1 MFASSSM
8 PLFYESPNKTGNL
21 KNNTSEEVQWE
32 WTKKQNLRSVTI
44 KQIDKCCL
52 SDNDRYILDGY
63 VLERVLIV
71 ANITS
76 IERKTTYTSYIITD
90 GTSSITAI
98 DFDKKR
104 LKEFEKSNQQSQ
116 RNQKT
121 KNNSNHTIDILNQ
134 TQDLNHKI
142 KIYAEIQNYLNEKK
156 LFIEELFQIHDHN
169 EISFHFL
176 QVIQQHLFFQNRLQ
190 SQFLNKMGKFRD
202 QNNETFYDLTDNKQD
217 SYVFKTPKK
226 STKTVLELRRDKQ
239 NSLLSRISHQKLK
252 KKSKL
257 SQISPIQNLQKKD
270 KTQSVNT
277 NMNLNKNRNTAVITK
292 MATNNNNNNG
302 NDYNR
307 NTIKSIN
314 IHQNTPNYNDN
325 FLQKLVINTLNG
337 KKYKSGLMI
346 EEIAKELQSD
356 PSLIEYSLQILHQK
370 NQVYFE
376 TNTNLWKT
384 FC

>member
-1 MFASSSM
+1 MFSTSSM

-116 RNQKT
+116 SNQKT

-134 TQDLNHKI
+134 NQDLNHKI

-217 SYVFKTPKK
+217 SIVFKTPKK

-239 NSLLSRISHQKLK
+239 NPLLSRIYHRKLK

-292 MATNNNNNNG
+292 MATNNNNNNR
-302 NDYNR
+302 NNR

-314 IHQNTPNYNDN
+314 IHQNTPNYNDS

-346 EEIAKELQSD
+346 KEIAKELQSD
-356 PSLIEYSLQILHQK
+356 PSLIKHSLQILHQK

>member
-1 MFASSSM
+1 MFTSSPL

-98 DFDKKR
+98 DFDEKR

-116 RNQKT
+116 SNQKT
-121 KNNSNHTIDILNQ
+121 KNNSNHTIGALNQ
-134 TQDLNHKI
+134 TQDLNHVI
-142 KIYAEIQNYLNEKK
+142 KIYAEIKNFLNEKK
-156 LFIEELFQIHDHN
+156 LFIEELFHFHDHN
-169 EISFHFL
+169 EITFHFL

-217 SYVFKTPKK
+217 SIVFKTPKK
-226 STKTVLELRRDKQ
+226 STKSVLELRRIKQ
-239 NSLLSRISHQKLK
+239 NPLLSKIYHRKLK

-257 SQISPIQNLQKKD
+257 SQISPIQNLQKKV
-270 KTQSVNT
+270 KIQSVNM
-277 NMNLNKNRNTAVITK
+277 NMNLNKDRNTVVTNTTVT
-292 MATNNNNNNG
+292 TNNNANV
-302 NDYNR
+302 YNL
-307 NTIKSIN
+307 KSIN
-314 IHQNTPNYNDN
+314 RFNLHQNTHNYNDS
-325 FLQKLVINTLNG
+325 FLQKLVINTLNN
-337 KKYKSGLMI
+337 KKYKRGLMI

-356 PSLIEYSLQILHQK
+356 PSLIKHSLQILHQK
-370 NQVYFE
+370 NLVYFE

>member
-1 MFASSSM
+1 MFTSSPL

-52 SDNDRYILDGY
+52 SDNDQYILDGY

-98 DFDKKR
+98 DFDEKR

-116 RNQKT
+116 SNQKT
-121 KNNSNHTIDILNQ
+121 KNNSNHTIGDLNQ
-134 TQDLNHKI
+134 TQDLNHVI
-142 KIYAEIQNYLNEKK
+142 KIYAEIKNFLNEKK
-156 LFIEELFQIHDHN
+156 LFIEELFHFQDHN
-169 EISFHFL
+169 EITFHFL

-202 QNNETFYDLTDNKQD
+202 QNNETFYDLTNNKQD
-217 SYVFKTPKK
+217 SSVFKTPKK
-226 STKTVLELRRDKQ
+226 STKSVLELRRIKQ
-239 NSLLSRISHQKLK
+239 NPLLSKIYHRKLK

-270 KTQSVNT
+270 KIQLVNI
-277 NMNLNKNRNTAVITK
+277 NMNLNKDRNTAVTNTT
-292 MATNNNNNNG
+292 ATTNNNANV
-302 NDYNR
+302 YNR
-307 NTIKSIN
+307 NTINRFN
-314 IHQNTPNYNDN
+314 IHQNTHNYNDN
-325 FLQKLVINTLNG
+325 FLQKLVINTLNN
-337 KKYKSGLMI
+337 KKYKRGLMI

-356 PSLIEYSLQILHQK
+356 PSLIKHSLQILHQK